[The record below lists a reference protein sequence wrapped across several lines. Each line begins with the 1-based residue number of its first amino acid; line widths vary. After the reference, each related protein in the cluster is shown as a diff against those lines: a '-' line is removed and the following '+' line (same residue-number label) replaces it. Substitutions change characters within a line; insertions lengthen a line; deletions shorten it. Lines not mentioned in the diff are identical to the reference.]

1 MGQGRVGG
9 TANSLTLP
17 NFLNRSDGMKKFFS
31 RFKTKEPDPTNASWG
46 NVTSFYSLLIFL
58 IAIPFVL
65 IVALVWLTGILGF
78 NTYIFIGFAVL
89 LGVAVW
95 RLYRGWG
102 RFKQRLA
109 AQGSEV
115 QDLMREAAKTGSN
128 MEVSVMN
135 GLFTVRYHGRGGL
148 LPEALPQGRPAPLA
162 LEGPILD
169 AEAIEVPPPLS
180 PERIRE
186 ELTEFLRLREEGIIT
201 SEEFD
206 RLKTSLLQ
214 RIPA

>member
-1 MGQGRVGG
+1 
-9 TANSLTLP
+9 
-17 NFLNRSDGMKKFFS
+17 MKKFFT
-31 RFKTKEPDPTNASWG
+31 RVKTKEEPDPTNANWG
-46 NVTSFYSLLIFL
+46 NVVSFYSLLIFL

-78 NTYIFIGFAVL
+78 NAYIFAGFAVL
-89 LGVAVW
+89 LAVAVW
-95 RLYRGWG
+95 RLVKGWS

-115 QDLMREAAKTGSN
+115 QDLMREAAKTGAN

-148 LPEALPQGRPAPLA
+148 LPEALPPGRPAPLA
-162 LEGPILD
+162 LEGPILE
-169 AEAIEVPPPLS
+169 AEAAEVHPPLP

-186 ELTEFLRLREEGIIT
+186 ELSEFLRLREEGVIT

-214 RIPA
+214 RITA

>member
-1 MGQGRVGG
+1 
-9 TANSLTLP
+9 
-17 NFLNRSDGMKKFFS
+17 MKKFFT

-46 NVTSFYSLLIFL
+46 NVAGFYSMLLFL
-58 IAIPFVL
+58 TAIPFAL
-65 IVALVWLTGILGF
+65 IVGLVWLNGIMGF

-89 LGVAVW
+89 MGIAIW

-115 QDLMREAAKTGSN
+115 QDLMREAAKTGGN

-135 GLFTVRYHGRGGL
+135 GLFTVRYHGRGGV
-148 LPEALPQGRPAPLA
+148 LPEGLPQGRSAPLA
-162 LEGPILD
+162 LEGPVMD
-169 AEAIEVPPPLS
+169 AEAVEEPQPQPLS

-186 ELTEFLRLREEGIIT
+186 ELCEFLRLREEGVIT

>member
-1 MGQGRVGG
+1 
-9 TANSLTLP
+9 
-17 NFLNRSDGMKKFFS
+17 MKQFFT
-31 RFKTKEPDPTNASWG
+31 RFKTREPDPTNASWG
-46 NVTSFYSLLIFL
+46 NVASFYSLLMFL

-65 IVALVWLTGILGF
+65 IVGLVWLTGILGF
-78 NTYIFIGFAVL
+78 NSYIFAGFAVL
-89 LGVAVW
+89 LAVALW

-115 QDLMREAAKTGSN
+115 QDLMRQAAQTGSN

-135 GLFTVRYHGRGGL
+135 GLFTVRYHGGRGL
-148 LPEALPQGRPAPLA
+148 HPEALPQSRSAPLA
-162 LEGPILD
+162 LEGPTLD
-169 AEAIEVPPPLS
+169 AEAVEVPPSLP

-186 ELTEFLRLREEGIIT
+186 ELTEFLRLREEGVIT

-206 RLKTSLLQ
+206 RLKSSLLQ

>member
-1 MGQGRVGG
+1 
-9 TANSLTLP
+9 
-17 NFLNRSDGMKKFFS
+17 MKKFFT

-46 NVTSFYSLLIFL
+46 NVASFYSLLIFL

-78 NTYIFIGFAVL
+78 NAYIFAGFAVL
-89 LGVAVW
+89 LAVAIW

-102 RFKQRLA
+102 RFKERLA

-115 QDLMREAAKTGSN
+115 QDLMREAARSGSN

-135 GLFTVRYHGRGGL
+135 GLFTLRYHGRGGL
-148 LPEALPQGRPAPLA
+148 LPEGLPQGRPAPLA
-162 LEGPILD
+162 LTGPVLD
-169 AEAIEVPPPLS
+169 AEAVEVPPPL
-180 PERIRE
+180 PAERIRE
-186 ELTEFLRLREEGIIT
+186 ELSEFLRLREEGIIT

-206 RLKTSLLQ
+206 RLKSSLLQ

>member
-1 MGQGRVGG
+1 
-9 TANSLTLP
+9 
-17 NFLNRSDGMKKFFS
+17 MKKFFS
-31 RFKTKEPDPTNASWG
+31 RVKTKEEPDPTDASWG
-46 NVTSFYSLLIFL
+46 NIASFYSLLIFL

-78 NTYIFIGFAVL
+78 NAYIFAGFAVL
-89 LGVAVW
+89 LAVAVW
-95 RLYRGWG
+95 RLIKGWG

-109 AQGSEV
+109 AQSGEF

-148 LPEALPQGRPAPLA
+148 LPEALPPGRPAPLA
-162 LEGPILD
+162 LEGPILE
-169 AEAIEVPPPLS
+169 AEATEVPPPLP

-186 ELTEFLRLREEGIIT
+186 ELAEFMRLRDEGVIT